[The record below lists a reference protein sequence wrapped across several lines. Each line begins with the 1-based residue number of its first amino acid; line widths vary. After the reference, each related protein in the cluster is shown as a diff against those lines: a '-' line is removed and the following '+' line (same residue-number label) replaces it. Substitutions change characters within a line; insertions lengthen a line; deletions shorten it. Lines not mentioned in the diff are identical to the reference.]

1 MKKYF
6 FILLFAV
13 VLFLL
18 IPSRNEY
25 FNTLVIAGMSM
36 LWFLIALHLEDEAE
50 REKK

>member
-25 FNTLVIAGMSM
+25 FNALVIAGMSM
-36 LWFLIALHLEDEAE
+36 LWLLIALHLEGEVE
-50 REKK
+50 RKKE

>member
-36 LWFLIALHLEDEAE
+36 LWLLIALHLEGEAE
-50 REKK
+50 RKKE